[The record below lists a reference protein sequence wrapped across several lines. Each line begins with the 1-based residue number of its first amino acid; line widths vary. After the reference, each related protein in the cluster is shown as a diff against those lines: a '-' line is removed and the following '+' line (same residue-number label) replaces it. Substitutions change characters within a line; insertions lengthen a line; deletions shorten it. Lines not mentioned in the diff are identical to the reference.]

1 VASLENAGIL
11 LFNLAQVNRWIADGN
26 DALRGAQ
33 AADWENHMNATGR
46 YICVGV
52 ATLTLGLA
60 ACGSSAGGGG
70 MGQMKLSVGDA
81 PVDGAQKVV
90 VEFTGV
96 ELVPESGNPVS
107 ITFPMP
113 KAIDLLNQSGTASAQ
128 LFDQPIPTGSYG
140 QIRLTVVADGDP
152 SHSYIVLSD
161 GTMHGLQIPSG
172 AETGLKLV
180 SGFSVS
186 ASGVVDYSIDFD
198 LRKAVTCPP
207 GQAPACILKP
217 AERLVDN
224 TTVGNI
230 QGTVAAASIPQT
242 CTPAVYLYG
251 GTVTMPED
259 YNSAA
264 PSTDMNQPIASKIPM
279 LDQAGAYY
287 YQFTFMAPGSYSV
300 AYTCKAA
307 LDNPDQVDAAVT
319 FAPIKTGITV
329 TANQTA
335 TVDFP

>member
-1 VASLENAGIL
+1 M
-11 LFNLAQVNRWIADGN
+11 NRA
-26 DALRGAQ
+26 
-33 AADWENHMNATGR
+33 MGR
-46 YICVGV
+46 YICVGL
-52 ATLTLGLA
+52 AAFTLGLT
-60 ACGSSAGGGG
+60 ACGGSSSSS

-96 ELVPESGNPVS
+96 ELVPNNGNPVD
-107 ITFPMP
+107 ITFQTP
-113 KAIDLLNQSGTASAQ
+113 KLIDLLNQSGTASAQ
-128 LFDQPIPTGSYG
+128 LFDQPVPTGSYG

-152 SHSYIVLSD
+152 SHSYIILSD

-180 SGFSVS
+180 SGFSVN

-198 LRKAVTCPP
+198 LRKSITCPP

-242 CTPAVYLYG
+242 CTPAVYLYS
-251 GTVTMPED
+251 GTVTLPED

-264 PSTDMNQPIASKIPM
+264 PSTDVNQPIASKVPM

-287 YQFTFMAPGSYSV
+287 YQFTFLAPGSYSA
-300 AYTCKAA
+300 AYTCQAA
-307 LDNPDQVDAAVT
+307 LDNPDQVDAAVLFT
-319 FAPIKTGITV
+319 TVKTGITV
-329 TANQTA
+329 TANQTV
-335 TVDFP
+335 TVDIP